1 MIYIWYFS
9 SDEEIKLAE
18 AAISVEQIMKESK
31 TPYNGHG
38 PQEKNQKTI
47 EKVNKTEESLSHVKK
62 KKKHKKKKS
71 EIKVS

>member
-1 MIYIWYFS
+1 
-9 SDEEIKLAE
+9 
-18 AAISVEQIMKESK
+18 MKESK

-62 KKKHKKKKS
+62 KKKNKKKKS